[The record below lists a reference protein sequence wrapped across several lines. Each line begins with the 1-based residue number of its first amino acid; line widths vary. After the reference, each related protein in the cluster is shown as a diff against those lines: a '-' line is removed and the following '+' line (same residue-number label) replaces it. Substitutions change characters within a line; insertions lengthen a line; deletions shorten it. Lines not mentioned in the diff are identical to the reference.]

1 MREWLT
7 VIIVLLI
14 ITVILDGLRR
24 MRANRK
30 SSLKMSLS
38 MHQGTTKD
46 DLDDYG
52 SELPNGGARVI
63 DHRDENHAEDFN
75 KTLREQKASKRKIKK
90 PYRIPQQVSLS
101 LDEHVPMLMESVE
114 ETDSVQSKSPKSLFA
129 ESGESTEPDQVS
141 KKSPLKPAIKK
152 TSQQSKSKTK
162 HQPKKP
168 TEPDL
173 YNDLGMFDDG
183 DRVEPKISF
192 ESEDGGDNK
201 NTKNDLA
208 FHENSAHKE
217 ASMSEAL
224 DGLSD
229 ELEDVL
235 MSNSTYDSSN
245 VHEDDEMDVLR
256 EELRSERDQKVLEEK
271 LTNEL
276 VDLESGL
283 KTKTA
288 GASSLFEKDE
298 TSREDISG
306 KNLDALEDIDTHSYE
321 DEESDYVDDGFD
333 DEENYSEPEDVLVI
347 NVMAAKGERFKGEEL
362 LNVVLS
368 QGMRFGTMNIFH
380 HHEDSENDGC
390 ILYSMANLVT
400 PGTFDLNA
408 MHEFSTPGVSLFM
421 PLPLDSDS
429 LAAFEKMVATA
440 RAIAIQLY
448 GDLKDENRSVFT
460 KQTVEHYRSRIQE
473 FERKHRLK
481 SPA

>member
-63 DHRDENHAEDFN
+63 DVRDENHAEDFN
-75 KTLREQKASKRKIKK
+75 KNLKEQQVSKRKIKK

-101 LDEHVPMLMESVE
+101 LDEHVPMLMESVDDVVE
-114 ETDSVQSKSPKSLFA
+114 QSLQEQLSTSEKVAKEKSANSKKTFQTNSQKKKTKQGLKNT
-129 ESGESTEPDQVS
+129 ELGSNKHSEPDVFD
-141 KKSPLKPAIKK
+141 
-152 TSQQSKSKTK
+152 
-162 HQPKKP
+162 
-168 TEPDL
+168 E
-173 YNDLGMFDDG
+173 LGFFDDG
-183 DRVEPKISF
+183 DRVEPKLSF
-192 ESEDGGDNK
+192 DSVQDSSAQGDSEYLAVGQN
-201 NTKNDLA
+201 NTKNEELSDA
-208 FHENSAHKE
+208 TID
-217 ASMSEAL
+217 AL
-224 DGLSD
+224 ND

-235 MSNSTYDSSN
+235 MTSSN
-245 VHEDDEMDVLR
+245 KVTEGNVVDSAVDEMDRLR
-256 EELRSERDQKVLEEK
+256 EELRQERETPDLAEHHDHAIIETSESAV
-271 LTNEL
+271 
-276 VDLESGL
+276 SP
-283 KTKTA
+283 
-288 GASSLFEKDE
+288 SLFNDDVDHDVNEPE
-298 TSREDISG
+298 
-306 KNLDALEDIDTHSYE
+306 LEAFEQEQNTDDSSAYQ
-321 DEESDYVDDGFD
+321 DEED
-333 DEENYSEPEDVLVI
+333 YSEPEDVLVI
-347 NVMAAKGERFKGEEL
+347 NVMAAKGEHFQGKEL

-368 QGMRFGTMNIFH
+368 QGMRFGSMNIFH

-390 ILYSMANLVT
+390 ILYSMANLVK

-408 MHEFSTPGVSLFM
+408 MSEFSTPGVSLFM
-421 PLPLDSDS
+421 PLPLESDS

-460 KQTVEHYRSRIQE
+460 KQTIEHYRSRIQE

-481 SPA
+481 SHA